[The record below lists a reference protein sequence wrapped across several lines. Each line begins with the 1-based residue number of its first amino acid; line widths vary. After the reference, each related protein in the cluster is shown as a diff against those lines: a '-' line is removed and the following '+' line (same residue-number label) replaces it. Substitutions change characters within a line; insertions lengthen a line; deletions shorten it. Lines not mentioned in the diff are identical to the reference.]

1 MVPISM
7 TLNDPLRRFQGDT
20 IIIWP
25 SL

>member
-1 MVPISM
+1 M